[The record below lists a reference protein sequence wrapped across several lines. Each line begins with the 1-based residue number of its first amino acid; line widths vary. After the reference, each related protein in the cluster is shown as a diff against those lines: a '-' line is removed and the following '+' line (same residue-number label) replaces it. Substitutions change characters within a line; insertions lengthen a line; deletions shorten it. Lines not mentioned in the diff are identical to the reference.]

1 MGKKGRYIMAQFVNM
16 VGGVQL
22 SAVVED
28 YTLSPATIN
37 IFQAWLDTGKVSIS
51 NKTLKEA
58 GLPLLG
64 DKLTVAYDAMLT
76 YLAVK
81 RDNTLKGEACRNAYS
96 ALLSVFRE
104 LGFCRSLT
112 SSLSTREWDWAEL
125 AMALRLNGKAVTLE
139 SICAGSPLM
148 APTAKATWGK
158 ALLGMVFSDFMGLD
172 FVDFGKANAATV
184 KARARLTKAVDK
196 NNVPA
201 PTKKSKK
208 SK

>member
-1 MGKKGRYIMAQFVNM
+1 MANFVNL

-22 SAVVED
+22 STVVED

-37 IFQAWLDTGKVSIS
+37 LFQSWLDNGKVSIS
-51 NKTLKEA
+51 TKTLKEA

-76 YLAVK
+76 YLAVT
-81 RDNTLKGEACRNAYS
+81 RDNAKNGEACRNAYS

-112 SSLSTREWDWAEL
+112 SSLSTREFDWAEL
-125 AMALRLNGKAVTLE
+125 AMALRLNGRAVTLD

-148 APTAKATWGK
+148 APTAKATWSK

-172 FVDFGKANAATV
+172 FVDFSKANAQTV
-184 KARARLTKAVDK
+184 KARARLAKAAAKV
-196 NNVPA
+196 NTPA
-201 PTKKSKK
+201 PAKKSTKKSTNVGK
-208 SK
+208 

>member
-1 MGKKGRYIMAQFVNM
+1 MANFVNL

-37 IFQAWLDTGKVSIS
+37 LFQAWLDTGKVTVSA
-51 NKTLKEA
+51 KALKEA

-64 DKLTVAYDAMLT
+64 DKLTIAYDSMLR
-76 YLAVK
+76 YMAVK
-81 RDNTLKGEACRNAYS
+81 RDNALKGEACRNAYS

-125 AMALRLNGKAVTLE
+125 ALALRLNGKAVTLE
-139 SICAGSPLM
+139 SICSGSPLM
-148 APTAKATWGK
+148 APTAKATWSK

-172 FVDFGKANAATV
+172 FVDFSKANAQTV
-184 KARARLTKAVDK
+184 KARARLAKAAAKVNAPAPAKKSTKKATKA
-196 NNVPA
+196 
-201 PTKKSKK
+201 SK
-208 SK
+208 

>member
-1 MGKKGRYIMAQFVNM
+1 MANFVNL

-22 SAVVED
+22 SAVVEE
-28 YTLSPATIN
+28 YTLSPATLN
-37 IFQAWLDTGKVSIS
+37 LFQAWLDNGKVSIS
-51 NKTLKEA
+51 NKALKEA

-64 DKLTVAYDAMLT
+64 DKLTVAYDSMLR
-76 YLAVK
+76 YMAVK
-81 RDNTLKGEACRNAYS
+81 RNNPLKGEACRNAYS

-125 AMALRLNGKAVTLE
+125 ALSLRLNGRAVTLD

-148 APTAKATWGK
+148 SPTAKATWSK
-158 ALLGMVFSDFMGLD
+158 AILGMVFSDFMGLD
-172 FVDFGKANAATV
+172 FVDFGKANAQTV
-184 KARARLTKAVDK
+184 KARARLAKAVAK
-196 NNVPA
+196 SNTPTPA
-201 PTKKSKK
+201 KKSTKKS

>member
-1 MGKKGRYIMAQFVNM
+1 MANFVNL

-22 SAVVED
+22 SANVEE

-37 IFQAWLDTGKVSIS
+37 LFQSWLDTGKVSVS
-51 NKTLKEA
+51 AKVLKEA

-81 RDNTLKGEACRNAYS
+81 RNDAKKGEACRNAYS

-148 APTAKATWGK
+148 APTAKATWSK
-158 ALLGMVFSDFMGLD
+158 ALLGMVFSDFMGMDL
-172 FVDFGKANAATV
+172 VDFSKANAQTV
-184 KARARLTKAVDK
+184 KARARLTKAVAK
-196 NNVPA
+196 ANTPA
-201 PTKKSKK
+201 TAKKSTKKDTKASK
-208 SK
+208 